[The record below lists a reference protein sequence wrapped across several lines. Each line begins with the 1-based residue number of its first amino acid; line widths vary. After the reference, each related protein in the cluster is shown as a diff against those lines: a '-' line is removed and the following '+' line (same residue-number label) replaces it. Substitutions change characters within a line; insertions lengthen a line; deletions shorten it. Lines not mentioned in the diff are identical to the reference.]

1 MNRPIAYIGIDPG
14 MTGAIAVIHEEGQ
27 LVEDWP
33 GDEVAASELVRDIC
47 RVYDIRRAAIED
59 LGAGPPKGKLG
70 FAKLSENK
78 GIWRGILASQ
88 GIPYQLVRPQ
98 AWMKGM
104 VPRRNSDEK
113 PSLAV
118 ARRLFP
124 NMELHRRSDHNRAD
138 ALLIAEWA
146 RRQG

>member
-27 LVEDWP
+27 LVENWP
-33 GDEVAASELVRDIC
+33 GDEVAASELVRSLCLEYHIL
-47 RVYDIRRAAIED
+47 RAAIED

-70 FAKLSENK
+70 FVKLSENK
-78 GIWRGILASQ
+78 GIWRGIMASH

-98 AWMKGM
+98 VWMKGL
-104 VPRRNSDEK
+104 VPKRNSEDK

-124 NMELHRRSDHNRAD
+124 NMELHRKSDHNRAD
-138 ALLIAEWA
+138 ALLIADWV